1 LNLKNP
7 FKVIH
12 HRPEDVYRRMS
23 EIEII
28 HKVPEVWKEIVDS
41 LFVRLMLNT
50 DWPIRIANN
59 QRKK

>member
-1 LNLKNP
+1 
-7 FKVIH
+7 
-12 HRPEDVYRRMS
+12 MS